1 LTPGDSL
8 DSRIETVMVEAN
20 GIKFEVD
27 TCGQGDCLA
36 LCLHGFPE
44 HSVSWRYQIPVLA
57 ALGYKVWA
65 PNLRGY
71 GNSEAPSELKAYSL
85 EVLMQ
90 DVASL
95 IDAAGCREVVLI
107 AHDWGAV
114 IAWHFVMRA
123 LRPVSKLVICNVP
136 HPVPAATALAN
147 GWGQLKKSWYIVFFQ
162 LPWLPEWLMTQNK
175 GGMGQMIAAS
185 ASHPENFSA
194 EVIDLYDENAARPKN
209 LRAMLNYYRAL
220 VRGGGAA
227 RQRRLGY
234 PVITVPTLMIWG
246 EADMALTIETTYGT
260 EVQVSEFTLR
270 YLPGISHWV
279 QQDAPEDVNAMLTA
293 FLQDL
298 PVPEFKPEG

>member
-1 LTPGDSL
+1 MTPGDSL

-107 AHDWGAV
+107 AHDWGAA

-147 GWGQLKKSWYIVFFQ
+147 GWGQLKKS
-162 LPWLPEWLMTQNK
+162 
-175 GGMGQMIAAS
+175 
-185 ASHPENFSA
+185 
-194 EVIDLYDENAARPKN
+194 
-209 LRAMLNYYRAL
+209 
-220 VRGGGAA
+220 
-227 RQRRLGY
+227 
-234 PVITVPTLMIWG
+234 
-246 EADMALTIETTYGT
+246 
-260 EVQVSEFTLR
+260 
-270 YLPGISHWV
+270 
-279 QQDAPEDVNAMLTA
+279 
-293 FLQDL
+293 
-298 PVPEFKPEG
+298 